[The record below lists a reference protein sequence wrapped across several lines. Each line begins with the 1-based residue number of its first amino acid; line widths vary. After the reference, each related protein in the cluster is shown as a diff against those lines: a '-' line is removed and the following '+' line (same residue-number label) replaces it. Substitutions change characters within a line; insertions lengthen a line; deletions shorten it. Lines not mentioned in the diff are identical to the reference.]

1 MRLFLPEK
9 GWHLTLHKAL
19 DAYPALMREWEKA
32 DINPNL
38 IEEPDNETILYATYD
53 IAPLIDGPELKRV
66 REVWFWTTVDPVPL
80 PEECLGEEVA
90 VCMGTSVIYDDYDR
104 ALVDLARVHQPV
116 ARLLAL
122 VLGGPEHVR
131 PLARALLD
139 GDRSAFGPLG
149 DALEEDGHRDT
160 KEIRKLAK
168 AEGKKAKPQGGR
180 GNPLP
185 TAPPAPRRPETS
197 GIGSTAGAQEVVV
210 VGGYPS
216 AGKSTLIRPKVAE
229 GYVRLNRDEA
239 GGTLAELHARLS
251 GLVREGKSVVLDNLY
266 PTRESRKELTRIMA
280 DEDVRFRFVHL
291 DTGIEDAMFNACV
304 RMMERH
310 GRVLSPEDMKK
321 APYKDDPSVYPVA
334 VFYKYRNEF
343 EEPAVVEGF
352 ETVEVVKFQRAY
364 PPEWTNKAA
373 IFDFDGTLRT
383 HEGKEKFPC
392 KPSEV
397 RAMKERGKKLQQLR
411 DEGYLLLGASN
422 QSGVAK
428 GKLTMEDARA
438 CFDETVRQLGVAFD
452 EILFC
457 PHKVPP
463 LTCYCRKPNP
473 GMGVELIVRHKL
485 DPRQCFYVGDAGT
498 DRTFAEKC
506 GFRFIPQ
513 DEYFAG

>member
-1 MRLFLPEK
+1 
-9 GWHLTLHKAL
+9 
-19 DAYPALMREWEKA
+19 
-32 DINPNL
+32 
-38 IEEPDNETILYATYD
+38 
-53 IAPLIDGPELKRV
+53 LKHV
-66 REVWFWTTVDPVPL
+66 REVWFWTTEDPVSL
-80 PEECLGEEVA
+80 PEECLGEEVE

-104 ALVDLARVHQPV
+104 ALVDLARVHQPI

-131 PLARALLD
+131 RLARALLD

-149 DALEEDGHRDT
+149 DALEEAGHRDT

-185 TAPPAPRRPETS
+185 AAAPPVPARQDMTA
-197 GIGSTAGAQEVVV
+197 IGSATGIQDIIM

-216 AGKSTLIRPKVAE
+216 AGKSTLVRPKVEE

-239 GGTLAELHARLS
+239 GGTLADLHARLEA
-251 GLVREGKSVVLDNLY
+251 LIEDGKSVVLDNLY
-266 PTRESRKELTRIMA
+266 PTRASRKGVVDIVNAGPQVL
-280 DEDVRFRFVHL
+280 FRFVHL
-291 DTGIEDAMFNACV
+291 DTSIEDAMFNACV

-321 APYKDDPSVYPVA
+321 APHKDDPSVYPVA

-343 EEPAVVEGF
+343 EEPSEDEGF
-352 ETVEVVKFQRAY
+352 EAVEVVKFKRTC

-383 HEGKEKFPC
+383 HEGKEKFPV

-397 RAMKERGKKLQQLR
+397 RAMRERGRKLQQLR
-411 DEGYLLLGASN
+411 DEGYLILGASN

-428 GKLTMEDARA
+428 GKLTMDDARA
-438 CFDETVRQLGVAFD
+438 CFDETEKQLGVKFD

-485 DPRQCFYVGDAGT
+485 GPRQCFYVGDAGT